1 MAEDGRRASKT
12 RNWAFVLYPESAP
25 ENWREL
31 LAGMHMPALVS
42 PLHDRDVDECGNPKK
57 PHRHV
62 ILMSDGPITQKRANE
77 IIEPFNGTKSA
88 EYVRSLRG
96 YVRYLAHLDD
106 PDKAQY
112 DPGEIEAFGG
122 ADLAALLKP
131 GETGRYEVIGQ
142 MIDFCAEHSIT
153 EFCELL
159 RYARKERPK
168 DWFPVLV
175 DSAFLMSRYLTS
187 LRCSEA
193 SRRNRNER

>member
-1 MAEDGRRASKT
+1 MNPNERKESKA
-12 RNWAFVLYPESAP
+12 RNWAFILYEESAP

-31 LAGMHMPALVS
+31 LAEMHMPALAS
-42 PLHDRDVDECGNPKK
+42 PLHDRDVDECDNPKK

-77 IIEPFNGTKSA
+77 IMEPFNGTKSA
-88 EYVRSLRG
+88 ERVQSLRG

-112 DPGEIEAFGG
+112 DPGDIEAFGG

-131 GETGRYEVIGQ
+131 NTAGRYEIIGQ
-142 MIDFCAEHSIT
+142 MIDFCAERSIT

-159 RYARKERPK
+159 RYARAERPK

-187 LRCSEA
+187 LRFA
-193 SRRNRNER
+193 SSSKRS